1 MTKEQVKKIRL
12 AKGLQQDEFAE
23 KLGVSRT
30 TISNW
35 ETGLIEPSA
44 KGIKKLLAYCKEN
57 KIKIQEKINGKFRNS
72 KQRT

>member
-57 KIKIQEKINGKFRNS
+57 KIRV
-72 KQRT
+72 